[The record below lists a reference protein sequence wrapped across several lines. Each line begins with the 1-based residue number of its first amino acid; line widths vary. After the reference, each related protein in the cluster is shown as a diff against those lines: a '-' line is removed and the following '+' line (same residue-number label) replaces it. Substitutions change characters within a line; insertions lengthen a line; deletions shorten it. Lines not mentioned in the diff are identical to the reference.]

1 MKKGLLELPMFCTSV
16 LIIACFLALLPPIA
30 ASPARAQQVW
40 FNLTNYNM
48 PGGVDGP
55 QGWRKLFG
63 DPDAPWPDFMN
74 RVQVVAAAG
83 IMQVPDDVLAKM
95 FVKLKQKHLTF
106 AIESLAQSW
115 VHEAECGHGVESYY
129 DPPGA
134 RKVAEK
140 IKAAGGQI
148 DIVAMDE
155 PLYYGRYYSGRD
167 ACHSSIEKVAERA
180 AAIMRE
186 YRQVFP
192 NVVIGDIEPFPAI
205 TSQPNWQNEYAA
217 WMQAFSAASGE
228 KLAFLQVDI
237 NWRGGTGGPRSADWR
252 QSLRQ
257 ITSFAQTQR
266 LPIGIIYNANMTP
279 AISSDK
285 AWLDSAVQNIAQI
298 EGKMGIIP
306 AQAIFHS
313 WDKFPRRS
321 ITDEAGLG
329 EDYLVKYYLGQHT
342 SPRQAR

>member
-1 MKKGLLELPMFCTSV
+1 MLAFSLATLP
-16 LIIACFLALLPPIA
+16 A
-30 ASPARAQQVW
+30 AANAAAPQIW
-40 FNLTNYNM
+40 FNMTNYNM

-55 QGWRKLFG
+55 QGWRKLFS
-63 DPDAPWPDFMN
+63 DPNSPWPGFMDH
-74 RVQVVAAAG
+74 VQVVAAAG

-95 FVKLKQKHLTF
+95 FAKLKQKHIPF

-115 VHEAECGHGVESYY
+115 VHQPECGHGVESYY

-140 IKAAGGQI
+140 IRAAGGQI
-148 DIVAMDE
+148 DMVAMDE
-155 PLYYGRYYSGRD
+155 PLFFGRYYDGHD
-167 ACHSSIEKVAERA
+167 ACHSSIENVAERA

-186 YRQVFP
+186 YKNAFP

-205 TSQPNWQNEYAA
+205 TSQPNWQNEYAS
-217 WMQAFSAASGE
+217 WMQAFSTAAGQ
-228 KLAFLQVDI
+228 KIAFLHIDI
-237 NWRGGTGGPRSADWR
+237 NWRGGAGGGRHADWQ

-257 ITSFAQTQR
+257 ITSFAQTHR

-285 AWLDSAVQNIAQI
+285 GWLDNAAQNIDQI
-298 EGKMGIIP
+298 EAKMGIIP

-321 ITDEAGLG
+321 ITDETGLG
-329 EDYLVKYYLGQHT
+329 EDYLVKQYLVRHKLQ
-342 SPRQAR
+342 

>member
-1 MKKGLLELPMFCTSV
+1 MKINSILALAIRRSLITVYLLAMP
-16 LIIACFLALLPPIA
+16 FLAFA
-30 ASPARAQQVW
+30 AGPAAAQQIW

-63 DPDAPWPDFMN
+63 EADAPWPDFMN
-74 RVQVVAAAG
+74 RVHVVAAAG

-115 VHEAECGHGVESYY
+115 VHEPECGHGVESYY

-155 PLYYGRYYSGRD
+155 PLYFGRYYSGRD
-167 ACHSSIEKVAERA
+167 ACHSSIENVAERA

-186 YRQVFP
+186 YQQVSP

-217 WMQAFSAASGE
+217 WMQAFSAASGQ
-228 KLAFLQVDI
+228 KLAFLHVDI
-237 NWRGGTGGPRSADWR
+237 NWRGGTGGQRPADWQ
-252 QSLRQ
+252 QSLRE
-257 ITSFAQTQR
+257 ITSFAETHR
-266 LPIGIIYNANMTP
+266 LSIGIIYNANMTP

-285 AWLDSAVQNIAQI
+285 AWLDNAAQNIAQV

-306 AQAIFHS
+306 AQAVFHS

-321 ITDEAGLG
+321 ITEEAGLG
-329 EDYLVKYYLGQHT
+329 EDYLVKYYLTQHG
-342 SPRQAR
+342 PR